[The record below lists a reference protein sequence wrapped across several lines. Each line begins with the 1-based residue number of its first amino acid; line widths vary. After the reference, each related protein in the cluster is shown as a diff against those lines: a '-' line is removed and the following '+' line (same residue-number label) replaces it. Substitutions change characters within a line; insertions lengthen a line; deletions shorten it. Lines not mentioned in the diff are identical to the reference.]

1 MWLQVVWRVCQ
12 PKTKMQRWMWLGKQ
26 VYNLLGRRNKRQSE
40 SVMLKVMAS
49 EVTINFNILSSFMKD
64 KAMNNLNNTL
74 IVVIHKSRTRKINT
88 HINK

>member
-1 MWLQVVWRVCQ
+1 
-12 PKTKMQRWMWLGKQ
+12 MWLGKQ

-49 EVTINFNILSSFMKD
+49 EVIINFNILSSFMKD

>member
-1 MWLQVVWRVCQ
+1 
-12 PKTKMQRWMWLGKQ
+12 MQRWMWLGKQ

>member
-1 MWLQVVWRVCQ
+1 
-12 PKTKMQRWMWLGKQ
+12 MQRWMWLGKQ

-49 EVTINFNILSSFMKD
+49 EVIINFNILSSFMKD